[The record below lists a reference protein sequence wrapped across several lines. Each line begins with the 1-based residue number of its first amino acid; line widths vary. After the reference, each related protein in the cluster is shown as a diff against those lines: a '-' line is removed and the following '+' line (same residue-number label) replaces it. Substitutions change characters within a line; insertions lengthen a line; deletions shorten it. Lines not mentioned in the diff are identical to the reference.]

1 MMIEPMREP
10 LKLVLDLKNALA
22 GGDLRELRDFVA
34 KVGSNLKLNSRKV
47 LWDWNSPYALLAERG
62 ACKGWQPCRVD

>member
-10 LKLVLDLKNALA
+10 LKLVLDLKYALA
-22 GGDLRELRDFVA
+22 GGDLRELGDFVA

-47 LWDWNSPYALLAERG
+47 LWDWIPPYALLSQRG
-62 ACKGWQPCRVD
+62 SYARWQP